1 MNLTLEISALQWQ
14 GVTEATRAYNASLQR
29 DAQGVLLDGQVELT
43 AAEYFSARVL
53 GMCDS
58 WAQQHCSPSGL
69 VFYQRFTAA
78 EKTAIEAA
86 ATTDPHVNGFLQR
99 IYDPAPI
106 NVTSPKFWGALQYLN
121 ERGLLAEDRVD
132 EIAGITAEETTVEVS
147 SIAPVQSQPRS
158 VWRRLFGWTGLTG

>member
-1 MNLTLEISALQWQ
+1 MKFILEMSALQWQ
-14 GVTEATRAYNASLQR
+14 GVVEATKAFNSSLQR
-29 DAQGVLLDGQVELT
+29 DPQGLRVHDQEELT
-43 AAEYFSARVL
+43 PVEYFSTRML

-78 EKTAIEAA
+78 ERGAIEAA
-86 ATTDPHVNGFLQR
+86 AKTDPHVAGFYAR
-99 IYDPAPI
+99 IFEPTPI
-106 NVTSPKFWGALQYLN
+106 NVTSPKFWAALQYLN
-121 ERGLLAEDRVD
+121 EAGLLAEDRVD

-147 SIAPVQSQPRS
+147 TIAPVQSQPRS